1 MASLAR
7 LKRTFRQEMREILPG
22 SVLVACL
29 GVVFSWLWI
38 RDGWLHVARPR
49 LVWEEATFRITS
61 KRVDPL
67 PPGTETPRTFLPVLT
82 FEVHARG
89 AKYLG
94 STYEPWN
101 ESMGHA
107 AAGKVVGAFEVG
119 SFYPCWH
126 DPDNPSNA
134 VLYRRVNGWW
144 VSVGLGIIPMTLL
157 SVAAI
162 VFPFLSA
169 RPPSGRRR

>member
-1 MASLAR
+1 
-7 LKRTFRQEMREILPG
+7 MREILPG

-49 LVWEEATFRITS
+49 LVWEEAACRITS

-67 PPGTETPRTFLPVLT
+67 SAGTGGARSFLPVLT

-89 AKYLG
+89 AKYPA

-101 ESMGHA
+101 ESMGQA
-107 AAGKVVGAFEVG
+107 AAWGVVGAFEVG
-119 SFYPCWH
+119 AVYPCWH

-134 VLYRRVNGWW
+134 VLFRRINGWW
-144 VSVGLGIIPMTLL
+144 LSVGLGIIPMTLL
-157 SVAAI
+157 SLAAAL
-162 VFPFLSA
+162 FPFLNAPSSA
-169 RPPSGRRR
+169 GRRR